1 MLINSNLI
9 WVVNCIRVID
19 HLVLEMKNWGEVKKV
34 FQPLKVLKFLRK
46 KKMRTNCWKLLS
58 TNLATF
64 LFLECIINYHQ
75 L

>member
-34 FQPLKVLKFLRK
+34 FRPLKVLKFLRK
-46 KKMRTNCWKLLS
+46 KKLCTNCWKLTSL
-58 TNLATF
+58 NLGSSF
-64 LFLECIINYHQ
+64 FRMHY
-75 L
+75 